1 MPQKP
6 AFKKHKFSRIY
17 IFIFDDKNNLFV
29 IFFRVKMIFKSRAI
43 EAARMYKGIYA
54 FSARGQTPGI

>member
-1 MPQKP
+1 M
-6 AFKKHKFSRIY
+6 I
-17 IFIFDDKNNLFV
+17 KNNLFV

-43 EAARMYKGIYA
+43 EAARMYKDIYA

>member
-1 MPQKP
+1 M
-6 AFKKHKFSRIY
+6 I
-17 IFIFDDKNNLFV
+17 KNNLFV